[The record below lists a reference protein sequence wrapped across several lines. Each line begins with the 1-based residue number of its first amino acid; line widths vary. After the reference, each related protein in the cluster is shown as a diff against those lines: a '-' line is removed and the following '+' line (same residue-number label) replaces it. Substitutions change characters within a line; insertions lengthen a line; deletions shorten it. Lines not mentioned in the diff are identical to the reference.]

1 LQAWTQ
7 RTTTGGEQ
15 GLGWKTQG
23 EFPLAENFPIREQRE
38 RYLAGK
44 GVMRSTN
51 GIALEEEHRH
61 NPQQVSISPDAGA
74 RLLWLGRRFQLNERG
89 NYAA

>member
-61 NPQQVSISPDAGA
+61 NPSRSAYPPMPA
-74 RLLWLGRRFQLNERG
+74 RDYFGLGDVFS
-89 NYAA
+89 